1 MEIYDEYERL
11 NDELENMI
19 EEQQQLDYQNC
30 IKSVDRL
37 PISQEEKNSL
47 KKQIDILYSWRI

>member
-30 IKSVDRL
+30 INSVDRL